1 MDNLTFTLGDILT
14 TLLIVAGIVAL
25 VALALFLFNLVKTLK
40 QVNKILD
47 DNEKDINRV
56 VADLP
61 GITQNVNSITTEA
74 NSLISTV
81 GPEVQSIV
89 GSAKHVVDNVETT
102 ALQVTDTVGLVSDSV
117 ADTALNLKHN
127 VSSAQDYLV
136 FVTEVADI
144 VRAWVRK

>member
-56 VADLP
+56 VSDLP
-61 GITQNVNSITTEA
+61 GITQNINLITTEA